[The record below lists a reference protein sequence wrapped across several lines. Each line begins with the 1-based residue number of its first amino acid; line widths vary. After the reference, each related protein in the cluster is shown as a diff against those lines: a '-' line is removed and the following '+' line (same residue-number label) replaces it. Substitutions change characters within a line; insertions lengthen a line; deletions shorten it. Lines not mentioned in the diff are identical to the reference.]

1 LEHGKTGKS
10 EKGGKKMYVKIWYD
24 AGNYNLIKVNQN
36 RLTKKVKEA
45 VKDCLVKKLAESE
58 ISLSKVMKIRG
69 ATIERVKDAEIR
81 ELKENYDFIEIE
93 NINI

>member
-1 LEHGKTGKS
+1 
-10 EKGGKKMYVKIWYD
+10 MYVKIWYD

-69 ATIERVKDAEIR
+69 AEIERVKSFEVLK
-81 ELKENYDFIEIE
+81 LKEQFDFIEIE
-93 NINI
+93 EIYL